1 MGWDNVITHMGYGD
15 RFRKH
20 RRWMH
25 DGFQSK
31 GALLGYRHVQRR
43 ETYTLLS
50 GLLETP
56 ADFVNH
62 IQRSVVTWLLLGAGA
77 DVRTAPY
84 HLTVGRSGLSWK

>member
-25 DGFQSK
+25 DNFQTKS
-31 GALLGYRHVQRR
+31 ALHGYRPIQQR

-56 ADFVNH
+56 GEFLSH
-62 IQRSVVTWLLLGAGA
+62 INR
-77 DVRTAPY
+77 
-84 HLTVGRSGLSWK
+84 